1 MTRAHRHGPPHW
13 ARQPPRSGPWPPSGP
28 PRRGAP
34 PFWQRRF
41 LRIAVAATV
50 VWILAG
56 VAFGF
61 LFDERRGGNGSGPP
75 ARAVVPLIVGVA
87 VVATV
92 LAYRRIARPVSR
104 LLGSAARIGDGD
116 YSARVRPDGPRSVQ
130 ALGHAFNDMATRLEQ
145 SEVARRRFLA
155 DVTHELRTPLTVLQ
169 AGIEAQLD
177 GVHLRDDEHLSTLL
191 EQTRTVNRLVD
202 DLRTL
207 ALGDAGQLDVTLAP
221 TSLNE
226 VVDDAIDAM
235 RATARARSV
244 TITVA
249 APEPVEQEADG
260 GRLVQVLTNLLTN
273 AIRHTPPDGSVTVS
287 LTGDDAGAVITVDD
301 TGPGIDGDPEL
312 LFDRFH
318 RAADS
323 GGSGLGLTIARQLVA
338 AHGGTI
344 TAANRPASAGDPGG
358 ARFTVVVPTGDVLA

>member
-1 MTRAHRHGPPHW
+1 M
-13 ARQPPRSGPWPPSGP
+13 
-28 PRRGAP
+28 
-34 PFWQRRF
+34 
-41 LRIAVAATV
+41 
-50 VWILAG
+50 AG
-56 VAFGF
+56 IAFG
-61 LFDERRGGNGSGPP
+61 LMVDGRRGGSGNGGPP
-75 ARAVVPLIVGVA
+75 LRGVIPLLVGVA

-104 LLGSAARIGDGD
+104 LLGGAARIGDGD
-116 YSARVRPDGPRSVQ
+116 YSVRVRPEGPRSVQ
-130 ALGHAFNDMATRLEQ
+130 ALGHAFNDMATRLER

-177 GVHLRDDEHLSTLL
+177 GVHRRDDDHLVTLL

-207 ALGDAGQLDVTLAP
+207 ALGDAGQLEVTLAT

-226 VVDDAIDAM
+226 VVDDAVDAM
-235 RATARARSV
+235 RATAQTRSV
-244 TITVA
+244 TLTSDA
-249 APEPVEQEADG
+249 SEPVEQDADG
-260 GRLVQVLTNLLTN
+260 TRLVQVLTNLVTN
-273 AIRHTPPDGSVTVS
+273 AIRHTPPGGTVTVS
-287 LTGDDAGAVITVDD
+287 LAAAGGGAVITVDD
-301 TGPGIDGDPEL
+301 TGAGIEGDPEV

-338 AHGGTI
+338 AHGGTV
-344 TAANRPASAGDPGG
+344 TACNRPASGTDPGG
-358 ARFTVVVPTGDVLA
+358 ARFTVVLPAGVIDA

>member
-1 MTRAHRHGPPHW
+1 V
-13 ARQPPRSGPWPPSGP
+13 
-28 PRRGAP
+28 
-34 PFWQRRF
+34 
-41 LRIAVAATV
+41 I
-50 VWILAG
+50 WILAG
-56 VAFGF
+56 IAFGF
-61 LFDERRGGNGSGPP
+61 MFDERRDGNDGGPP
-75 ARAVVPLIVGVA
+75 AQAVIPLVVGVA

-104 LLGSAARIGDGD
+104 LLGGAARIGDGD
-116 YSARVRPDGPRSVQ
+116 YSTRVRPDGPRSVQ
-130 ALGHAFNDMATRLEQ
+130 ALGHAFNDMATRLEL

-177 GVHLRDDEHLSTLL
+177 GVHPRDDEHLSTLL

-207 ALGDAGQLDVTLAP
+207 ALGDAGQLTVTLQP

-226 VVDDAIDAM
+226 VVDDAVTSM
-235 RATARARSV
+235 QATARSRSV
-244 TITVA
+244 TIEPRA
-249 APEPVEQEADG
+249 DQPVEQEADG
-260 GRLVQVLTNLLTN
+260 TRLVQVLTNLLTN
-273 AIRHTPPDGSVTVS
+273 AIRHTPRGGTVTVS
-287 LTGDDAGAVITVDD
+287 LAGDSGGGAVITVDD
-301 TGPGIDGDPEL
+301 TGPGIEGDPEV

-323 GGSGLGLTIARQLVA
+323 GGSGLGLTIARQLVT

-344 TAANRPASAGDPGG
+344 TAANRPAAAEDPGG
-358 ARFTVVVPTGDVLA
+358 ARFTVVLPAGDIVA

>member
-1 MTRAHRHGPPHW
+1 MTGRHRHGPPHW
-13 ARQPPRSGPWPPSGP
+13 ARYPPRPGRWSPSGP
-28 PRRGAP
+28 PRYGA

-41 LRIAVAATV
+41 LRFAVAATV
-50 VWILAG
+50 IWILAG
-56 VAFGF
+56 IAFGF
-61 LFDERRGGNGSGPP
+61 LFDERRDGNGGGRPTP
-75 ARAVVPLIVGVA
+75 GIIPLVVGVA

-104 LLGSAARIGDGD
+104 LLGGAARIGDGD

-155 DVTHELRTPLTVLQ
+155 DVAHELRTPLTVLQ

-177 GVHLRDDEHLSTLL
+177 GVHPRDDEHLDTLL

-207 ALGDAGQLDVTLAP
+207 ALGDAGQLTVTLEP
-221 TSLNE
+221 TSLIE
-226 VVDDAIDAM
+226 VVDDAVTSM
-235 RATARARSV
+235 QPTARGRSV
-244 TITVA
+244 TIETRA
-249 APEPVEQEADG
+249 DQPVEQDADG
-260 GRLVQVLTNLLTN
+260 TRLVQVLTNLLTN
-273 AIRHTPPDGSVTVS
+273 AVRHTPRGGTVTVS
-287 LTGDDAGAVITVDD
+287 LVDDGAGAVITVDD
-301 TGPGIDGDPEL
+301 TGPGIEGDPEV

-318 RAADS
+318 RATDS
-323 GGSGLGLTIARQLVA
+323 GGSGLGLTIARQLVT

-344 TAANRPASAGDPGG
+344 TAANRPAAAEDPGG
-358 ARFTVVVPTGDVLA
+358 ARFTVVLPAGDIVA